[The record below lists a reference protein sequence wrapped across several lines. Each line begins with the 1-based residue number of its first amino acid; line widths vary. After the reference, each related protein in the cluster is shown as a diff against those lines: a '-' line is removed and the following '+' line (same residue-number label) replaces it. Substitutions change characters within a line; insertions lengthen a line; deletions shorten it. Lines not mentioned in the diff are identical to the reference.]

1 MGQLVCLWL
10 KVVLSLVSDW
20 PARAPH
26 RHGNQSLLAIVPI
39 QHINANKTVLLGQSS
54 VQITG
59 ITTGRL
65 RSLYHDYFI
74 HLDLPPFLC
83 SCLPNH
89 LKDFTKTQKD
99 CVTNSLSQDLR
110 DLLNAV
116 HHSLAFVLALIITF
130 MIKIRFIFFK
140 IMSRFSQNTL
150 LLVRFLFLFLFF
162 IFLAV
167 LF

>member
-1 MGQLVCLWL
+1 M
-10 KVVLSLVSDW
+10 
-20 PARAPH
+20 
-26 RHGNQSLLAIVPI
+26 
-39 QHINANKTVLLGQSS
+39 
-54 VQITG
+54 
-59 ITTGRL
+59 
-65 RSLYHDYFI
+65 YHDYFI

-150 LLVRFLFLFLFF
+150 LLVRFLFLFFFFYLFGC
-162 IFLAV
+162 AV
-167 LF
+167 LILLRYMLGCMWTAARRTKLGRFHFLLCSFLQL

>member
-1 MGQLVCLWL
+1 M
-10 KVVLSLVSDW
+10 
-20 PARAPH
+20 
-26 RHGNQSLLAIVPI
+26 
-39 QHINANKTVLLGQSS
+39 
-54 VQITG
+54 
-59 ITTGRL
+59 
-65 RSLYHDYFI
+65 YHDYFI

-116 HHSLAFVLALIITF
+116 HHSLAFVLALVITF

-150 LLVRFLFLFLFF
+150 LLVRFLFLFYFFYLFGC
-162 IFLAV
+162 AV
-167 LF
+167 LILLRYMLGCMWTAARRTKLGRFHFLLCSFLQL

>member
-1 MGQLVCLWL
+1 M
-10 KVVLSLVSDW
+10 
-20 PARAPH
+20 
-26 RHGNQSLLAIVPI
+26 
-39 QHINANKTVLLGQSS
+39 
-54 VQITG
+54 
-59 ITTGRL
+59 
-65 RSLYHDYFI
+65 YHDYFI

-150 LLVRFLFLFLFF
+150 LLVRVLFLFLFF
-162 IFLAV
+162 YLFGCAV
-167 LF
+167 LILLRYMLGCMWTAARRTKLGRFHFLLCSFLQL

>member
-1 MGQLVCLWL
+1 M
-10 KVVLSLVSDW
+10 
-20 PARAPH
+20 
-26 RHGNQSLLAIVPI
+26 
-39 QHINANKTVLLGQSS
+39 
-54 VQITG
+54 
-59 ITTGRL
+59 
-65 RSLYHDYFI
+65 YHDYFI

-150 LLVRFLFLFLFF
+150 LLVRFLFLFIFFYLFGC
-162 IFLAV
+162 AV
-167 LF
+167 LILLRYMLGCMWTAARRTKLGRFHFLLCSFLQL

>member
-1 MGQLVCLWL
+1 M
-10 KVVLSLVSDW
+10 
-20 PARAPH
+20 
-26 RHGNQSLLAIVPI
+26 
-39 QHINANKTVLLGQSS
+39 
-54 VQITG
+54 
-59 ITTGRL
+59 
-65 RSLYHDYFI
+65 YHDYFI

-130 MIKIRFIFFK
+130 MKNIRFIFFK

-150 LLVRFLFLFLFF
+150 LLVRFLFLFIYFYLFGC
-162 IFLAV
+162 AV
-167 LF
+167 LILLRYMLGCMWTAARRTKLGRFHFLLCSFLQL

>member
-1 MGQLVCLWL
+1 M
-10 KVVLSLVSDW
+10 
-20 PARAPH
+20 
-26 RHGNQSLLAIVPI
+26 
-39 QHINANKTVLLGQSS
+39 
-54 VQITG
+54 
-59 ITTGRL
+59 
-65 RSLYHDYFI
+65 YHDYFI

-150 LLVRFLFLFLFF
+150 LLVRFLFLFIYFYLFGC
-162 IFLAV
+162 AV
-167 LF
+167 LILLRYMLGCMWTAARRTKLGRFHFLLCSFLQL

>member
-1 MGQLVCLWL
+1 M
-10 KVVLSLVSDW
+10 
-20 PARAPH
+20 
-26 RHGNQSLLAIVPI
+26 
-39 QHINANKTVLLGQSS
+39 
-54 VQITG
+54 
-59 ITTGRL
+59 
-65 RSLYHDYFI
+65 YHDYFI

-116 HHSLAFVLALIITF
+116 HHSLAFVLALVITF

-150 LLVRFLFLFLFF
+150 LLVRFLFLFIFFYLFGC
-162 IFLAV
+162 AV
-167 LF
+167 LILLRYMLGCMWTAARRTKLGRFHFLLCSFLQL

>member
-1 MGQLVCLWL
+1 M
-10 KVVLSLVSDW
+10 
-20 PARAPH
+20 
-26 RHGNQSLLAIVPI
+26 
-39 QHINANKTVLLGQSS
+39 
-54 VQITG
+54 
-59 ITTGRL
+59 
-65 RSLYHDYFI
+65 YHDCFI

-150 LLVRFLFLFLFF
+150 LLVRFLFLFIFFYLFGC
-162 IFLAV
+162 AV
-167 LF
+167 LILLRYMLGCMWTAARRTKLGRFHFLLCSFLQL

>member
-1 MGQLVCLWL
+1 M
-10 KVVLSLVSDW
+10 
-20 PARAPH
+20 
-26 RHGNQSLLAIVPI
+26 
-39 QHINANKTVLLGQSS
+39 
-54 VQITG
+54 
-59 ITTGRL
+59 
-65 RSLYHDYFI
+65 YHDYFI

-150 LLVRFLFLFLFF
+150 LLVRFLFLFIYFYLSGC
-162 IFLAV
+162 AV
-167 LF
+167 LILLRYMLGCMWTAARRTKLGRFHFLLCSFLQL

>member
-1 MGQLVCLWL
+1 M
-10 KVVLSLVSDW
+10 
-20 PARAPH
+20 
-26 RHGNQSLLAIVPI
+26 
-39 QHINANKTVLLGQSS
+39 
-54 VQITG
+54 
-59 ITTGRL
+59 
-65 RSLYHDYFI
+65 YHDYFMI
-74 HLDLPPFLC
+74 ISSIWICHLC

-150 LLVRFLFLFLFF
+150 LLVRFLFLFIFFYLFGC
-162 IFLAV
+162 AV
-167 LF
+167 LILLRYMLGCMWTAARRTKLGRFHFLLCSFLQL

>member
-1 MGQLVCLWL
+1 M
-10 KVVLSLVSDW
+10 
-20 PARAPH
+20 
-26 RHGNQSLLAIVPI
+26 
-39 QHINANKTVLLGQSS
+39 
-54 VQITG
+54 
-59 ITTGRL
+59 
-65 RSLYHDYFI
+65 YHDYFI

-162 IFLAV
+162 YLFGCAV
-167 LF
+167 LILLRYMLGCMWTAARRTKLGRFHFLLCSFLQL